1 MARITAQ
8 EAGGVIYA
16 LTEPG
21 GGAVRYVGHTTQP
34 LAERLGGH
42 ISAAKTGASRPVCL
56 WIVGL
61 LDGDERPGIR
71 VLEKLSASD
80 DWQEREQAWIS
91 QYRSGESLL
100 NLTAGGLGWLG
111 HTHSAEERAKIG
123 AAHRGKTISLCQ
135 RQKQSAAMGGRRLSK
150 ETRQKI
156 SDAMAGREFP
166 AETRARISAAKL
178 GRPIPNAS
186 GALNHRAILT
196 AEAVEVIR
204 LGEIGPQD
212 AKQMWGISKSQFYR
226 VKRGEQWRSAA

>member
-21 GGAVRYVGHTTQP
+21 GGAVRYVGHTTKP

-42 ISAAKTGASRPVCL
+42 ISAAKTGTSRPVCL

-61 LDGDERPGIR
+61 LDGGERPGIR

-80 DWQEREQAWIS
+80 DWQERERAWIS
-91 QYRSGESLL
+91 RYRSGESLL

-111 HTHSAEERAKIG
+111 HTHSAEELAKIG
-123 AAHRGKTISLCQ
+123 AAHRGKTISLRQ
-135 RQKQSAAMGGRRLSK
+135 RQKQSAAMAGRRLSM

-156 SDAMAGREFP
+156 SDAMAGREFS

-178 GRPIPNAS
+178 GRPVPSAS

-196 AEAVEVIR
+196 AEAVKAIR
-204 LGEIGPQD
+204 LGEIGIRD